1 MLDRTPRGSNAR
13 ESSATAATKRPCE
26 ESTKQGTP
34 CRAFA
39 LPGERFCWGHHPD
52 RQGDVRRARQKGGK
66 VAGQLRSIE
75 GRRKKLD
82 SASDLIRFTAGV
94 VQDVL
99 SGAVGP
105 DVARA
110 CLYGISIQ
118 RQLIEASDIER
129 RLAALEQQRLPAYP
143 HQQQGGR
150 PWRQ

>member
-1 MLDRTPRGSNAR
+1 
-13 ESSATAATKRPCE
+13 
-26 ESTKQGTP
+26 
-34 CRAFA
+34 
-39 LPGERFCWGHHPD
+39 
-52 RQGDVRRARQKGGK
+52 VRRARQKGGR

-82 SASDLIRFTAGV
+82 SASDLIRFTADV

-129 RLAALEQQRLPAYP
+129 RLAALEQQRLPAHP